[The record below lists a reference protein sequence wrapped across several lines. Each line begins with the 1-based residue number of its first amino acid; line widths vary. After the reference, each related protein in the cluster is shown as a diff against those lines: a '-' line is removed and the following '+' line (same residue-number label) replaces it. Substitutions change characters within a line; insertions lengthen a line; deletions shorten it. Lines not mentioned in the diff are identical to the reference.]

1 MAASIAR
8 IRLLAVR
15 TESWL
20 FPLRI
25 GFSLTCRTCQREFQS
40 QKLSPLLEHDNGA
53 ASSLMRPNTQQ
64 WLQASA
70 ALSGNIGS
78 AGGRGLRRILG
89 LEFPAQMTWTRPHET
104 DRPRTAFGGE
114 CSSDCKAWVS
124 CAGTE
129 VRFLGFRPLK
139 LKSPGGAKAVRGTT
153 PEGSVCAHYDECRRS
168 PPCRNRRLSTI
179 RTVGKSSHRTY
190 GKALITFLDLNAQN
204 GYVSSLF
211 LFSQLQRFGSM
222 AVVRKTRETQMDGQ

>member
-20 FPLRI
+20 FPLQI
-25 GFSLTCRTCQREFQS
+25 GFSLMCRTCQREFQS
-40 QKLSPLLEHDNGA
+40 QKLSPLLEHHNGA
-53 ASSLMRPNTQQ
+53 AGSLMRPNTQQ

-89 LEFPAQMTWTRPHET
+89 LEFPAQMTWTRPHGT
-104 DRPRTAFGGE
+104 DRPRTAFGGGMQLGLQSVG
-114 CSSDCKAWVS
+114 CR
-124 CAGTE
+124 AGTGA
-129 VRFLGFRPLK
+129 RFLGFRPLK

-179 RTVGKSSHRTY
+179 RTVGKSNHRTY
-190 GKALITFLDLNAQN
+190 
-204 GYVSSLF
+204 
-211 LFSQLQRFGSM
+211 
-222 AVVRKTRETQMDGQ
+222 

>member
-89 LEFPAQMTWTRPHET
+89 LEFPAQMTWTRPHGT

-114 CSSDCKAWVS
+114 CSSDCKAWGV
-124 CAGTE
+124 
-129 VRFLGFRPLK
+129 VRGNRSEISRFPPIEAQIPRWCQS
-139 LKSPGGAKAVRGTT
+139 SPGHYSRGL
-153 PEGSVCAHYDECRRS
+153 CLRS
-168 PPCRNRRLSTI
+168 LR
-179 RTVGKSSHRTY
+179 
-190 GKALITFLDLNAQN
+190 
-204 GYVSSLF
+204 
-211 LFSQLQRFGSM
+211 
-222 AVVRKTRETQMDGQ
+222 

>member
-89 LEFPAQMTWTRPHET
+89 LEFPVQMTWTSQDLSREVT
-104 DRPRTAFGGE
+104 R
-114 CSSDCKAWVS
+114 KARRIGRVAS
-124 CAGTE
+124 RCE
-129 VRFLGFRPLK
+129 RPLPP
-139 LKSPGGAKAVRGTT
+139 SGI
-153 PEGSVCAHYDECRRS
+153 CRQQ
-168 PPCRNRRLSTI
+168 
-179 RTVGKSSHRTY
+179 
-190 GKALITFLDLNAQN
+190 ALIKRYRLLA
-204 GYVSSLF
+204 
-211 LFSQLQRFGSM
+211 GS
-222 AVVRKTRETQMDGQ
+222 AERIA